1 MEERSGPQIVM
12 PSFLTDSHFLPN
24 SIAAEQLAA
33 EKLTKER
40 LSQEQSPAR
49 PGVAWRELLAVVLL
63 VVLGDLTLYWGHGF
77 GGYALLLAAAPL
89 VVLLGAARH
98 RRPWQ
103 VLAATLMIWGAALR
117 LAWCGNWLAL
127 ALGGVLLIGLSTSLA
142 GKGMYFGDVLQW
154 LASFIPTLFR
164 GLADYEAAF
173 RRRVSLRWGLPAQA
187 ILWAYLLPPICGF
200 VFLGLFIQANPDVSL
215 WVQNRLFS
223 FQELWSKVWN
233 QVWSVIG
240 SPYRMGFWLICGSV
254 AIGLVRPH
262 LLTLYEV
269 FQFEPLEDFK
279 VDSSS
284 RTDLYPAYRNTI
296 LVLIVLF
303 AMYLVFEF
311 VTMWTRTFPPGF
323 HYSGYAHEGA
333 AWLTVALALA
343 TIMLSIIFNASMM
356 TDPRMPALRNLAM
369 IWAVENILLALAVY
383 NRLFIYV
390 GFNGMTRMRVVGLL
404 GVTSVLAGV
413 VLVMIKI
420 SRGHSFGWLLK
431 NQIFVVAVAAY
442 LYAVL
447 PVDGWV
453 MTYNVRQVLAGNLP
467 PSVQIAHHPTTTEGW
482 LALLPL
488 QRAENPVIRDGVV
501 EMLTDHERRLNN
513 APPFDWTARQLADE
527 QFLRAVAL
535 PENDTLRKPIEPGA
549 EDRFRSFSF
558 QWY

>member
-1 MEERSGPQIVM
+1 MEERSRPQIVM
-12 PSFLTDSHFLPN
+12 PSFLTESHFLPN

-33 EKLTKER
+33 ER
-40 LSQEQSPAR
+40 LAQEQSPAR
-49 PGVAWRELLAVVLL
+49 PAVTWRELLAVLLL
-63 VVLGDLTLYWGHGF
+63 VVLGDLTLYWGHGY
-77 GGYALLLAAAPL
+77 GGYALLLATAPL
-89 VVLLGAARH
+89 AVLLGAARH
-98 RRPWQ
+98 QRPWQ

-117 LAWCGNWLAL
+117 LAWCGNWLAF

-142 GKGMYFGDVLQW
+142 GKGMYFRDVLRW
-154 LASFIPTLFR
+154 LASFIPSLFR
-164 GLADYEAAF
+164 GLADYEATF
-173 RRRVSLRWGLPAQA
+173 RRRVSLRWGLPTQA
-187 ILWAYLLPPICGF
+187 ILWAYLLPPICA
-200 VFLGLFIQANPDVSL
+200 VIFLGLFIQANPDISL
-215 WVQNRLFS
+215 WVQQRLLS
-223 FQELWSKVWN
+223 FQELWSH
-233 QVWSVIG
+233 VWSIIG
-240 SPYRMGFWLICGSV
+240 SPYRMGFWLICGCV
-254 AIGLVRPH
+254 AIVLMRPH
-262 LLTLYEV
+262 LWTLYEIL
-269 FQFEPLEDFK
+269 QTEPLEDLK
-279 VDSSS
+279 TDRSS

-369 IWAVENILLALAVY
+369 IWAAENILLALAVY

-390 GFNGMTRMRVVGLL
+390 GFNGMTRMRVVGIL

-488 QRAENPVIRDGVV
+488 QQAENQVIREGVV
-501 EMLTDHERRLNN
+501 EMLTNHERRLNN
-513 APPFDWTARQLADE
+513 APPIDWTARQLADE
-527 QFLRAVAL
+527 RFLLEVAL
-535 PENDTLRKPIEPGA
+535 PENDSLRKPIKPGA

>member
-1 MEERSGPQIVM
+1 MEERWRPQINM
-12 PSFLTDSHFLPN
+12 PSFLSDSRVLPN

-33 EKLTKER
+33 ER
-40 LSQEQSPAR
+40 LATDQPAQEQSPVR
-49 PGVAWRELLAVVLL
+49 LGVAWRELLAVLLL

-89 VVLLGAARH
+89 AVLLGAARH
-98 RRPWQ
+98 QRPWQ
-103 VLAATLMIWGAALR
+103 ILAATLMIWGAALR
-117 LAWCGNWLAL
+117 LAWCGNWLAF
-127 ALGGVLLIGLSTSLA
+127 ALGGVLLICLSTSLA
-142 GKGMYFGDVLQW
+142 GAGMYLGDVLRW
-154 LASFIPTLFR
+154 LASFIPSLFR
-164 GLADYEAAF
+164 SLADYEATF
-173 RRRVSLRWGLPAQA
+173 RRRVSLRWGLPARA
-187 ILWAYLLPPICGF
+187 ILWAYLLPPICGV
-200 VFLGLFIQANPDVSL
+200 VFLGLFIQANPDISL
-215 WVQNRLFS
+215 WIQQRLLS
-223 FQELWSKVWN
+223 FQELWSQAWN

-254 AIGLVRPH
+254 AIGLMRPH
-262 LLTLYEV
+262 LMTLYEV
-269 FQFEPLEDFK
+269 FQFEPLEDLK
-279 VDSSS
+279 VDNTS
-284 RTDLYPAYRNTI
+284 RTDLYPAYRNTL

-343 TIMLSIIFNASMM
+343 TIMLSIIFHASMM

-369 IWAVENILLALAVY
+369 IWAAENILLALAVY

-390 GFNGMTRMRVVGLL
+390 GFNGMTRMRVVGIL

-488 QRAENPVIRDGVV
+488 QQAENPVIREGVV
-501 EMLTDHERRLNN
+501 EMLTNHERRLKNG
-513 APPFDWTARQLADE
+513 PPIDWTARQLADE
-527 QFLRAVAL
+527 RFLREVPL
-535 PENDTLRKPIEPGA
+535 PENDTLRKPIKPGA

>member
-1 MEERSGPQIVM
+1 MEERSRPQIVM
-12 PSFLTDSHFLPN
+12 PSFLTESHFLPN

-33 EKLTKER
+33 ER
-40 LSQEQSPAR
+40 LAQEQSPAR
-49 PGVAWRELLAVVLL
+49 PAVTWRELLAVLLL

-89 VVLLGAARH
+89 AVLLGATRH
-98 RRPWQ
+98 QRLWQ

-117 LAWCGNWLAL
+117 LAWCGNWLAF

-142 GKGMYFGDVLQW
+142 GKGMYFGDVLRW
-154 LASFIPTLFR
+154 LASFIPSLFR

-173 RRRVSLRWGLPAQA
+173 RRRVSLRWGLPTQA
-187 ILWAYLLPPICGF
+187 ILWAYLLPPICA
-200 VFLGLFIQANPDVSL
+200 VIFLGLFIQANPDISL
-215 WVQNRLFS
+215 WVQQRLLS
-223 FQELWSKVWN
+223 FRELWS
-233 QVWSVIG
+233 QVWSIIG
-240 SPYRMGFWLICGSV
+240 SPYRMGFWLICGCV
-254 AIGLVRPH
+254 AIVLMRPH
-262 LLTLYEV
+262 LWTLYEV
-269 FQFEPLEDFK
+269 FQFEPL
-279 VDSSS
+279 VDLKTDSTS

-369 IWAVENILLALAVY
+369 IWAAENILLALAVY

-390 GFNGMTRMRVVGLL
+390 GFNGMTRMRVVGIL

-413 VLVMIKI
+413 VLMMIKI

-482 LALLPL
+482 LTLLPL
-488 QRAENPVIRDGVV
+488 QQAENQVIREGVV
-501 EMLTDHERRLNN
+501 EMLTNHERRLKNV
-513 APPFDWTARQLADE
+513 PPIDWTARQLADE

-535 PENDTLRKPIEPGA
+535 PENDSLRKRIKPGA